1 MTQKNGACAPTGSAC
16 LEKVLARLDKVKL
29 NGAGKWL
36 ACCPAHDDKSPSLS
50 IKETADGTV
59 LLKCWAGCTAAEIT
73 GAIGLELR
81 DLFPGEHQPRRG
93 PSKAAI
99 EHERRIVSIGLS
111 LLARDSTLSPSDLER
126 LETARR
132 RLAHLEGRK

>member
-1 MTQKNGACAPTGSAC
+1 MNNKNGTAVPMGSAC
-16 LEKVLARLDKVKL
+16 LEKVLVRLDKVKL